1 MEICVFSSGSCGN
14 CTLVQTK
21 NLNILIDA
29 GITKK
34 AIDENLINH
43 NLTLNDI
50 NYALITHE
58 HTDHIRAFLS
68 LLKYD
73 NIKIVMSIGTY
84 NEILKMYKSKE
95 KTYDLIRYKKDN
107 GFIILLDRMPDYIH
121 YVPINVLDLT
131 ITPIPA
137 YHDAAETVGYVIEDD
152 ENKLVSLTDT
162 GYVHNKIFDLIS
174 DASCYILESNHDPQI
189 LMNSDRPY
197 YLKQRILSDHGHL
210 SNQDSMIVLAKIMG
224 PNTKIVMHAHV
235 SQECNLTKI
244 IELTRKNIFNEYGI
258 VTNDIKFV
266 VLGESASEDFSIWK

>member
-14 CTLVQTK
+14 TTLVQTK

-50 NYALITHE
+50 NYVLITHE

-73 NIKIVMSIGTY
+73 NIKIMMSIGTY
-84 NEILKMYKSKE
+84 NEILKIYKSKE
-95 KTYDLIRYKKDN
+95 KYYDLIRCKKDS
-107 GFIILLDRMPDYIH
+107 GSIILLDREQDYIH
-121 YVPINVLDLT
+121 YVPIKILDLT

-137 YHDAAETVGYVIEDD
+137 YHDAAECVGYVIEDD

-210 SNQDSMIVLAKIMG
+210 SNQDSMITLAKIMG
-224 PNTKIVMHAHV
+224 PNTKLVMHAHV

-258 VTNDIKFV
+258 VTDDIKFV
-266 VLGESASEDFSIWK
+266 VLGETPSEDFSI

>member
-50 NYALITHE
+50 NYVLITHE

-95 KTYDLIRYKKDN
+95 KTYDLIRCKKDN

-137 YHDAAETVGYVIEDD
+137 YHDAAETVGYVIEDE

-162 GYVHNKIFDLIS
+162 GYVHNKIFD
-174 DASCYILESNHDPQI
+174 
-189 LMNSDRPY
+189 
-197 YLKQRILSDHGHL
+197 
-210 SNQDSMIVLAKIMG
+210 
-224 PNTKIVMHAHV
+224 
-235 SQECNLTKI
+235 
-244 IELTRKNIFNEYGI
+244 
-258 VTNDIKFV
+258 
-266 VLGESASEDFSIWK
+266 

>member
-137 YHDAAETVGYVIEDD
+137 YHDAAETVGYVIEDE

-174 DASCYILESNHDPQI
+174 DATCYILESNHDPQI

-266 VLGESASEDFSIWK
+266 VLGESASEDYSIWK

>member
-50 NYALITHE
+50 NYVLITHE
-58 HTDHIRAFLS
+58 HADHIKAFLS
-68 LLKYD
+68 LLKYE
-73 NIKIVMSIGTY
+73 NIKTLMSIGTY
-84 NEILKMYKSKE
+84 NEILKANKSKE
-95 KTYDLIRYKKDN
+95 KAYDLIRCKKDS
-107 GFIILLDRMPDYIH
+107 GSIILLDREQDYIH
-121 YVPINVLDLT
+121 YVPYKVLDLT

-137 YHDAAETVGYVIEDD
+137 YHDAAECVGYIIEDN
-152 ENKLVSLTDT
+152 ENKLVNLTDT
-162 GYVHNKIFDLIS
+162 GYVHNKIFDLIA
-174 DASCYILESNHDPQI
+174 DATCYILESNHDPQI
-189 LMNSDRPY
+189 LMNSERPY

-224 PNTKIVMHAHV
+224 PNTKLVMHAHV

-258 VTNDIKFV
+258 ITEGIKFV
-266 VLGESASEDFSIWK
+266 VLGESPSEDFSI

>member
-50 NYALITHE
+50 NYVLITHE
-58 HTDHIRAFLS
+58 HADHVRAFLS

-73 NIKIVMSIGTY
+73 NIKILMSIGTY
-84 NEILKMYKSKE
+84 NELLKANKSKE
-95 KTYDLIRYKKDN
+95 KFYDLIRCKKDN
-107 GFIILLDRMPDYIH
+107 GDIILLAREQDHIH
-121 YVPINVLDLT
+121 YVPIKVLDLT

-137 YHDAAETVGYVIEDD
+137 YHDAAECVGYVIEDSQ
-152 ENKLVSLTDT
+152 NKLVNLTDT
-162 GYVHNKIFDLIS
+162 GYVHNKIFDLIA
-174 DASCYILESNHDPQI
+174 DATCYILESNHDPQI
-189 LMNSDRPY
+189 LMNSERPY

-224 PNTKIVMHAHV
+224 PNTKLVMHAHV

-258 VTNDIKFV
+258 ITDGIKFV
-266 VLGESASEDFSIWK
+266 VLGETPSEDFSI